1 MTLAPFRVVRG
12 VIRRD
17 ANMTAGQFFV
27 IAVIC
32 GIFWL
37 VTRGLNPD
45 DKFMAILWFLAVGG
59 LIYMIGPEN
68 VSVGFPQGD

>member
-1 MTLAPFRVVRG
+1 
-12 VIRRD
+12 
-17 ANMTAGQFFV
+17 MTAGQFFV
-27 IAVIC
+27 IAIIC

-37 VTRGLNPD
+37 FIRDMNSD